1 MYQELFATI
10 ASSSQKGSYGINHA
24 NNLNSSYLLVHCSQA
39 IIPSQDLMAIDII

>member
-10 ASSSQKGSYGINHA
+10 ASSSHKGSYGINHA
-24 NNLNSSYLLVHCSQA
+24 NNLNLSYLLVHCCPA